1 MPELWP
7 ELVEQSSKSLKVNG
21 KRANDLRGDAWLRN
35 SISVWNDI
43 RKDKE
48 EAELS
53 KSHPAIFPKML
64 VSRVLQSFTS
74 SPEKKVLDPFMG
86 SGSTILA
93 AVREGKFGIG
103 FDVYHK
109 YIKLAEDRLR
119 QTDAFSKGSNRANYQ
134 LIEDDA
140 SRIPTHLKKNSI
152 DIVITSPPYWDILNQ
167 RRTADY
173 KESKQYGNKSHDL
186 ANIHDYGKF
195 IDSLAQIFQG
205 IYDVLKPGKYCIVNV
220 MDLRKKNRFFPY
232 HSDLARRMEE
242 VGYIFDDLIIW
253 DRRSEYNN
261 LRPLGFPSV
270 FRINK
275 IHEYL
280 LILLKPKSTSN

>member
-1 MPELWP
+1 MSELFP
-7 ELVEQSSKSLKVNG
+7 ELVKPRLKSPKLNG
-21 KRANDLRGDAWLRN
+21 KRANDLDGEAWLKN

-53 KSHPAIFPKML
+53 KNHPAIFPKML
-64 VSRVLQSFTS
+64 VSRILQSFTTS
-74 SPEKKVLDPFMG
+74 ADKKVLDPFMG

-93 AVREGKFGIG
+93 AVKEGKVGIG
-103 FDVYHK
+103 FDIYTK
-109 YIKLAEDRLR
+109 YIRLTEDRLS
-119 QTDAFSKGSNRANYQ
+119 QTEAFSKGSHRENFK

-140 SRIPTHLKKNSI
+140 RQISKYLKRNSI
-152 DIVITSPPYWDILNQ
+152 DIVITSPPYWDILTQ

-173 KESKQYGNKSHDL
+173 KESKHYGDKSHDL
-186 ANIHDYGKF
+186 ANIHDYWEF
-195 IDSLAQIFQG
+195 IDSVTEIFQAV
-205 IYDVLKPGKYCIVNV
+205 YDVLKPGKYCIVNV
-220 MDLRKKNRFFPY
+220 MDLRKKDKFFPY
-232 HSDLARRMEE
+232 HSDLAKRMEE
-242 VGYIFDDLIIW
+242 VGYIWDDLIIW

-261 LRPLGFPSV
+261 LRPLGYPSV

-280 LILLKPKSTSN
+280 LIFLKPKSTSE